1 MAQTAVKTY
10 KGKDKRKRPWAS
22 IQNVL
27 SEIKIKEEKESITT
41 FEALFTKNI
50 KGLKSKRT
58 GKDGRNKENN
68 SHAKQLP
75 YKGTVETKLDIINE
89 TSSVHETIFDSTFDR
104 ILVGPV

>member
-1 MAQTAVKTY
+1 MAPSAVKTY
-10 KGKDKRKRPWAS
+10 KGKDKKKRSWAN

-27 SEIKIKEEKESITT
+27 SEVINKEEKESISV

-58 GKDGRNKENN
+58 RKNCRNKENN

-75 YKGTVETKLDIINE
+75 YKRSVETKLGTINE
-89 TSSVHETIFDSTFDR
+89 TPSFGTYHDSTFDR
-104 ILVGPV
+104 ILTGPV